1 MYTLYLFILTLFK
14 CCWYWNSVFAIWAKS
29 FTRFEWSIM
38 LTFERIPHFKSTC
51 MIRFRR
57 YVECK
62 PNSKFFMVIRYQ
74 TCSWYS
80 HVFFHSKHFFWHAEG
95 STSSFNLNGPT
106 KHFVFQL
113 HYFGLAKLIKWV
125 WLQYI
130 DYLSKI
136 GHVRNYIVHI

>member
-1 MYTLYLFILTLFK
+1 MSQKDIVEIIKVRGLLQISYLSSNSYINSYKLAIWKTKYSATIYINYIVILTLSK

-38 LTFERIPHFKSTC
+38 LTFERIPYSKSTC

-80 HVFFHSKHFFWHAEG
+80 HVFFIPNIFSDMQKVARHHS
-95 STSSFNLNGPT
+95 
-106 KHFVFQL
+106 
-113 HYFGLAKLIKWV
+113 I
-125 WLQYI
+125 
-130 DYLSKI
+130 
-136 GHVRNYIVHI
+136 